1 MAEIITSE
9 IEIQSGVISS
19 GLTVD
24 TGGIVTVLSGG
35 TVTES
40 EAANYGYFWVEE
52 GGHISNIHLTHSGD
66 AMVDGGSA
74 ENLTMESAG
83 QVDIFAGTLRNG
95 TIRDKGFGVIYTGG
109 SAFDVSVSAGGRYL
123 VNGGYAENTVVSS
136 GGSFTVQITGGLA
149 DKTTIEAG
157 GHARITSDGQMWE
170 TILNGGRLDVISG
183 RILATTLNA
192 GELHVSSGGPE
203 SGSGSAETTVVNAG
217 AFIVSGA
224 TATDTTLNGGEF
236 IVSGGAAQKTT
247 VNGGD
252 FIASDATV
260 QSTTVSGGEFIA
272 SDAEVQSTTV
282 SGGAVQFIGGTADKT
297 DIFSG
302 TVLVSGGTV
311 QNTTLGSSTGGSIVI
326 PIIGPTFTPI
336 DPNNPIILNPINWDD
351 IILVA
356 DGGTATITYGTGG
369 SILLDGGATVYTPEQ
384 RETIGYAGYPGQT
397 VNGDEASAGAEE
409 PVCRLDILNGGLAVS
424 TTVNSGL
431 MQVFEGGVANE
442 TTVKGGTVHISGG
455 GIANNIAMSG
465 GGGGSFIIVSDTN
478 TYGAG
483 IISFN
488 PVSSG
493 SGTPFVTVFEGG
505 VANNITVSGG
515 LLTLSGGTA
524 NDVTLAGGTFHVSSG
539 GIANNITMSGG
550 GGGMMSVRNGALAND
565 ATLTNGRI
573 QVESGT
579 IRGATVTGGTV
590 RFMEGGTLSGAFTV
604 TANADVY
611 MESGSVIAFDIT
623 GMTPG
628 AEAKSSGLYYIL
640 GAPSFTLTVSDIQA
654 AGIYALSK
662 EAAGFRDA
670 ITVQNQFGE
679 ILGTLTVGNTAFLNN
694 QYYTLRVTDN
704 VLNLT
709 VLNEAPA
716 RMWDPVMV
724 FVNDAWAS
732 LPEGSTVEPVA
743 GLTATIGVDAF
754 STGRDA
760 TNAVAGNGTVIV
772 AGGEASFQY
781 GITRDTAAW
790 YGASVTGSTVLRN
803 GALTLYSGSTG
814 NDLTVTRGGSLAV
827 SGVARNIKVQKGGT
841 LTVKSG
847 GVCSDV
853 DISASGTL
861 IVEAGAYL
869 TGTGKF
875 ASGSSITVY
884 GTINFDLTG
893 ISAFNSALF
902 SCNNVNINGA
912 PNFTITVSDSQEN
925 GIYTLAE
932 RLSGVDGLFT
942 LLNVRGEVLGT
953 LSAGKGVFINDRVYM
968 LDTPLVIDSYMDSFT
983 SQYTFRTNGSI
994 IRLTI
999 ADKGDIHALYVNNTD
1014 WAELEDGTVV
1024 NTPSGLG
1031 VIGIDAFGDLKTAE
1045 EHLTE
1050 DVFIVITGGTYA
1062 SETISVGI
1070 TMEGGTIGDS
1080 VITETG
1086 SLTLNKSSSAMNLT
1100 VDGALV
1106 MNSSAKAS
1114 DLTVSGRLVMNDSS
1128 EAESITVT
1136 GNLVLNGYSKT
1147 KNLTAN
1153 EGAVV
1158 RGADNA
1164 GLDGAITIGSG
1175 ATLTGSLKFGEV
1187 SDLVIDGV
1195 WNFDIS
1201 GATIGKDAL
1210 FRSENNALVS
1220 FTGTTAQLVITV
1232 SATQDFGVYKLAS
1245 GITGFED
1252 AVFTIVSAAGT
1263 ELGTISAGES
1273 IVIGKNKYTLNL
1285 SGPAEL
1291 SLTVRGKDSEKSPY
1305 VYVNSDWADL
1315 AFGTIVYIPDGGN
1328 AIIGFNAFSD
1338 LKGISDYVSESG
1350 TVTVVSGSFED
1361 GGSITRNVQVLDA
1374 TIAGFTVSGYGTL
1387 ILNEGAKAKDITV
1400 SAGSLLTV
1408 NEGATLT
1415 ISSPEFLNP
1424 DAFITIQG
1432 NLCLDLTGT
1441 GADGPAFVDAS
1452 ILPYSPMLRVEIG
1465 GGLSNGIYSLVSN
1478 MTEFNGVEI
1487 YRHGVKTAT
1496 ITALDQMSNGYGLTL
1511 SEDSTLQLIRRNS
1524 VSFAYVNPAWAGLE
1538 DGTVL
1543 ADGYTIGYN
1552 AFSTVEDAEFA
1563 TADDLIGMVDLMGGT
1578 FSVPG
1583 GLHEFVRLRYG
1594 MLENTTVKKGAT
1606 FNAFEGTVLKDI
1618 VVEGYMKV
1626 LGKLE
1631 SAQNIVVKG
1640 YFDGYNCSLDGL
1652 EITVVSGGTFS
1663 GGGTVTENSD
1673 ITVDGVLE
1681 FRLGKTFDGFSYIKG
1696 TPEYKLNIARYRD
1709 ITDRDAK
1716 KPPYVLAKG
1725 VDEFDGTITV
1735 RMDGSMGYLTVGNSV
1750 LLSDLLFTLTLEAD
1764 EESGKNNLV
1773 VDFKYT
1779 KPIYLS
1785 SSWEGLEE
1793 GTTVTIWNG
1802 GPTETATIGVDA
1814 FWKEEDALAASQ
1826 GLKEIR
1832 IYGGTYSFADGL
1844 SMIANQF
1851 RPEYPVYVHHTVIME
1866 NGSLSLVSDSEARN
1880 ITVSA
1885 KGSFSVYACK
1895 IDSLT
1900 AEKGSYVS
1908 ISYGSTISGFWTVE
1922 DGVDFKLTFRNN
1934 TNPGSVMVFDV
1945 YRAEIGGRALFQFG
1959 STLFPEGLTAGGL
1972 AYIANVSGTQEY
1984 GEYLLVTGLPDF
1996 KDSIAISVD
2005 GVQVGSVST
2014 GGKLIANGKT
2024 YTLKHQDNALTL
2036 TVAEYVQ
2043 PSVVYLNSAWKKMPE
2058 DTVVEIPGGTAVIGY
2073 DAFAEIG
2080 KALVAAGSDAT
2091 VAITGGTF
2099 VFADGIDADVLV
2111 MTGAVHDSAV
2121 RKSLT
2126 VGAGASAW
2134 NLQVAEGGTLTVE
2147 AGGKLTGWA
2156 VFAEGVNITVD
2167 GTLDFDISKLTAG
2180 SAALYEGLSYV
2191 QGDTA
2196 YTLTV
2201 RAAQT
2206 PGFYYLAYGADGFKS
2221 AITLTAT
2228 DGTAL
2233 GTLRA
2238 GMSTRIGD
2246 ALYTLNLGGDGILSL
2261 SIAPASSAANTR
2273 SDVDGNG
2280 VSDVLF
2286 QYTGGDNQ
2294 TGYWMNGKDT
2304 WRSSN
2309 APHPAEWT
2317 LLGAYDMDGDGI
2329 ADSVFVGNGVEVDGV
2344 KGAYIGYYKGGVD
2357 TDDNWVNIHFLENEE
2372 GNVWLNKIGNLT
2384 GNPDKNS
2391 IVWHCAGLGALGVWT
2406 DGTSEWTSLGAG
2418 FDSNWTMVGCGD
2430 FNGDGRDSVVMSYLG
2445 GVKYYAIGLD
2455 GSAVDM
2461 GNLNWSGWEVRAIGD
2476 FAGDGK
2482 DDMILFHK
2490 DYGAV
2495 VMIADGNLDNYTA
2508 IGQLDAKDWFI
2519 VGAGDYNGD
2528 GKDDLLVRQYSTGM
2542 LGYYSACDTSKWG
2555 EMGRGV
2561 DMDWTVIA

>member
-1 MAEIITSE
+1 MSEIITSA
-9 IEIQSGVISS
+9 IEISAGIVSS

-24 TGGIVTVLSGG
+24 ANGEVTVLSGG
-35 TVTES
+35 TVTDT
-40 EAANYGYFWVEE
+40 EAVNYGYLWVEE
-52 GGHISNIHLTHSGD
+52 GGFIQNISLKDSGG
-66 AMVDGGSA
+66 AFVSGSA
-74 ENLTMESAG
+74 ENLTMESGG
-83 QVDIFAGTLRNG
+83 QADIMGGVLNSA
-95 TIRDKGFGVIYTGG
+95 TILSKGVGVVYTGA
-109 SAFDVSVSAGGRYL
+109 SALNVAVYEGGRYL
-123 VNGGYAENTVVSS
+123 VHGGYAENTVVSS
-136 GGSFTVQITGGLA
+136 GGSLTVQLNSGLA

-157 GHARITSDGQMWE
+157 GSARIVSGGQMWE

-183 RILATTLNA
+183 TILATTING
-192 GELHVSSGGPE
+192 GELHLSSASLE
-203 SGSGSAETTVVNAG
+203 SESDLTIASAYADNTVVNAG
-217 AFIVSGA
+217 SFIVSGA

-236 IVSGGAAQKTT
+236 IVSGGLAQKTT
-247 VNGGD
+247 VNGGE

-297 DIFSG
+297 DLFSG
-302 TVLVSGGTV
+302 TVLVSGGTM

-326 PIIGPTFTPI
+326 PIVGPTFTPF
-336 DPNNPIILNPINWDD
+336 DPHNPIILNPINWDD

-356 DGGTATITYGTGG
+356 DGGTAAITYGTGG

-397 VNGDEASAGAEE
+397 VNGDEASAGEEE
-409 PVCRLDILNGGLAVS
+409 PACRLDILNGGLAVS

-442 TTVKGGTVHISGG
+442 TTVKGGTLHISGG
-455 GIANNIAMSG
+455 GIANNITMSSG
-465 GGGGSFIIVSDTN
+465 GGGSIIIVGGDTN

-488 PVSSG
+488 PVYG
-493 SGTPFVTVFEGG
+493 GGTPFVTVFEGG

-539 GIANNITMSGG
+539 GIANKTTIKGG
-550 GGGMMSVRNGALAND
+550 T
-565 ATLTNGRI
+565 ATVFDGGRI
-573 QVESGT
+573 S
-579 IRGATVTGGTV
+579 GATVTGGTV
-590 RFMEGGTLSGAFTV
+590 RFLEGGTLAGPFTV
-604 TANADVY
+604 TASADVY

-623 GMTPG
+623 AMMPG
-628 AEAKSSGLYYIL
+628 AEAESSGLVNIW

-662 EAAGFRDA
+662 EAAGFRDT

-679 ILGTLTVGNTAFLNN
+679 ILGTLTVGNTVFLNN

-709 VLNEAPA
+709 VSNEAPA
-716 RMWDPVMV
+716 RMWDPAMV
-724 FVNDAWAS
+724 FVNDAWSS

-754 STGRDA
+754 ATGREG

-790 YGASVTGSTVLRN
+790 NGAAVTGSTVMRN
-803 GALTLYSGSTG
+803 ALLTLHAGSTG
-814 NDLTVTRGGSLAV
+814 KDLTVTRDGSLAV
-827 SGVARNIKVQKGGT
+827 SGVARRVEVLNGGT
-841 LTVKSG
+841 LTVKAG

-853 DISASGTL
+853 DISAGGTL
-861 IVEAGAYL
+861 VVETGGYL
-869 TGTGKF
+869 TGTGIF
-875 ASGSSITVY
+875 AYAASITVN
-884 GTINFDLTG
+884 GTINFDLTS
-893 ISAFNSALF
+893 ISLGNSALF
-902 SCNNVNINGA
+902 TGDSTTILGA

-925 GIYTLAE
+925 GTYSL
-932 RLSGVDGLFT
+932 VDGIPDLDGQFT
-942 LLNVRGEVLGT
+942 LLNVLGEALGT
-953 LSAGKGVFINDRVYM
+953 LTVGSGLLINGRIYM
-968 LDTPLVIDSYMDSFT
+968 LRTDMSRTIFT
-983 SQYTFRTNGSI
+983 
-994 IRLTI
+994 LTI
-999 ADKGDIHALYVNNTD
+999 ASPGETNVLYVNTE
-1014 WAELEDGTVV
+1014 WAELEPDAVV
-1024 NTPSGLG
+1024 EVPSGMA
-1031 VIGIDAFGDLKTAE
+1031 VIGIDAFADLHTAE
-1045 EHLTE
+1045 ELLPE
-1050 DVFIVITGGTYA
+1050 DGFIVITGGTYA
-1062 SETISVGI
+1062 SETISIGI
-1070 TMEGGTIGDS
+1070 TMEGGTIDDS

-1086 SLTLNKSSSAMNLT
+1086 TLTLNNSVRASNLT
-1100 VDGALV
+1100 VDGTLV
-1106 MNSSAKAS
+1106 IQNAFA
-1114 DLTVSGRLVMNDSS
+1114 DGLTVSGNLALYMHA
-1128 EAESITVT
+1128 EAKNITVT
-1136 GNLVLNGYSKT
+1136 GSLALNTYSSAI
-1147 KNLTAN
+1147 NLTA
-1153 EGAVV
+1153 EAGAVV
-1158 RGADNA
+1158 RGMRTLNNVSGMLIKTD
-1164 GLDGAITIGSG
+1164 GYLSGAITIRSG
-1175 ATLTGSLKFGEV
+1175 AKLTGCATFQNV
-1187 SDLVIDGV
+1187 SDLVIDGT
-1195 WNFDIS
+1195 WEFDIS
-1201 GATIGKDAL
+1201 GATLGSEAMFCVNGGEQT
-1210 FRSENNALVS
+1210 FR
-1220 FTGTTAQLVITV
+1220 GTTDFVITV
-1232 SATQDFGVYKLAS
+1232 SDTQSAGTFKLAFS
-1245 GITGFED
+1245 FTGFDD
-1252 AVFTIVSAAGT
+1252 AVFKIVSLSGT
-1263 ELGTISAGES
+1263 TIATISVGES
-1273 IVIGKNKYTLNL
+1273 VTVGDTVYQLAFDTKYKALNL
-1285 SGPAEL
+1285 SVVNTNLQRAYVSSTWKYKSYGELVQTPDGSAVYGVNAFAEL
-1291 SLTVRGKDSEKSPY
+1291 D
-1305 VYVNSDWADL
+1305 AAQ
-1315 AFGTIVYIPDGGN
+1315 AF
-1328 AIIGFNAFSD
+1328 
-1338 LKGISDYVSESG
+1338 VSEYG
-1350 TVTVVSGSFED
+1350 AVFVVGGSFED

-1618 VVEGYMKV
+1618 VVEGYMQV

-2147 AGGKLTGWA
+2147 AGGKLTGWSI
-2156 VFAEGVNITVD
+2156 FSEGADITVN
-2167 GTLDFDISKLTAG
+2167 GTLDFDISAKTA
-2180 SAALYEGLSYV
+2180 SLSYLYSNFASV
-2191 QGDTA
+2191 QGTPNF
-2196 YTLTV
+2196 TLTV
-2201 RAAQT
+2201 RDFQSLGLYA
-2206 PGFYYLAYGADGFKS
+2206 LATGVTEFNSTITVVNS
-2221 AITLTAT
+2221 A
-2228 DGTAL
+2228 GTQLGRLSL
-2233 GTLRA
+2233 GTT
-2238 GMSTRIGD
+2238 TRIGD
-2246 ALYTLNLGGDGILSL
+2246 KAYRLTLSDGLL
-2261 SIAPASSAANTR
+2261 AVTLLTPEKNR
-2273 SDVDGNG
+2273 KCDVDGNG
-2280 VSDVLF
+2280 ISDVLF

-2294 TGYWMNGKDT
+2294 TGYWLNGKDE

-2309 APHPAEWT
+2309 CAHPVEWT
-2317 LLGAYDMDGDGI
+2317 LLGAYDMDSDGI
-2329 ADSVFVGNGVEVDGV
+2329 ADSVFVGNGVEVEGV

-2372 GNVWLNKIGNLT
+2372 ENVWLNKIGNLT

-2461 GNLNWSGWEVRAIGD
+2461 GSLNWGGWEVRAIGD

-2490 DYGAV
+2490 EFGAV
-2495 VMIADGNLDNYTA
+2495 VMIADGNLNNYTS

-2519 VGAGDYNGD
+2519 VGCGDYDGD
-2528 GKDDLLVRQYSTGM
+2528 AKDDLLVRQYSTGM
-2542 LGYYSACDTSKWG
+2542 LGYYSACDTSKWV
-2555 EMGRGV
+2555 ELGRGV